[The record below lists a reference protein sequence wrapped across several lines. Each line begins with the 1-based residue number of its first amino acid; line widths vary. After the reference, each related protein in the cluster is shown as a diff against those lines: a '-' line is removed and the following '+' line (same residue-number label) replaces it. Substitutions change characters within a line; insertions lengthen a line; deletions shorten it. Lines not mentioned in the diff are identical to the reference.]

1 MTGGNMKFWK
11 KYIGDA
17 DFYRMLLYVAL
28 PIMIQNGITNSVNL
42 LDNIMVGQTGT
53 EAMSGVAV
61 VNTLIFVFEI
71 SIFGVIAGASI
82 FGAQF
87 YGKGD
92 DEGFRSCFRF
102 KIIYGAAALVIG
114 MLIFGMGG
122 SRLILLYLHENG
134 GSGVVDPAAAHA
146 YALQYLHIIMIS
158 LPAFVAV
165 QAYAGSLREM
175 GETMLPM
182 YAGVAAIVVNVCLN
196 YVLIFGKFGFPR
208 LGVAGAA
215 AATVIAR
222 FAEALI
228 VILSV
233 HVKHRQYSFIENAY
247 RNFRV
252 PMELQKK
259 IFIKGSPLMVNEL
272 LWSAGMAALNQAYSM
287 RGMEVVASVNICS
300 TIANVFNIVFIALGT
315 AVSIIVGQLLGAGD
329 MERAKDTDTK
339 LIASAVIGCTFVGAV
354 MFLCAPFIP
363 RMYKTTDAVRKTA
376 AFFIM
381 VQAVLMPARG
391 FLNTCYFTLRSGG
404 KTIITFFFDSV
415 YIWCVCI
422 PFARFLV
429 HMDIVPIREMYVL
442 VEGTDLIKCVIGYI
456 LLRKG
461 IWLQNI
467 VQDGDLP
474 IL

>member
-1 MTGGNMKFWK
+1 MKFWK
-11 KYIGDA
+11 KFIGDA
-17 DFYRMLLYVAL
+17 DFYKMLLRVAL

-71 SIFGVIAGASI
+71 TIFGVIAGASI
-82 FGAQF
+82 FGAQY

-92 DEGFRSCFRF
+92 DEGFCSCFRF

-114 MLIFGMGG
+114 LLIFGFGG
-122 SRLILLYLHENG
+122 SRLISLYLHENG
-134 GSGVVDPAAAHA
+134 GGGVVDPAAAHA
-146 YALQYLHIIMIS
+146 YGLQYLHIIMIS

-208 LGVAGAA
+208 MGVAGAA

-228 VILSV
+228 VIIAV
-233 HVKHRQYSFIENAY
+233 HVKHAKYAFIENAY
-247 RNFRV
+247 RHFRV
-252 PMELQKK
+252 PLELQKR
-259 IFIKGSPLMVNEL
+259 IFIKGSPLMLNEL

-287 RGMEVVASVNICS
+287 RGMEVVASINIS
-300 TIANVFNIVFIALGT
+300 ATIANVFNIVFIALGM
-315 AVSIIVGQLLGAGD
+315 AVSIIIGQLLGAGE

-339 LIASAVIGCTFVGAV
+339 LIASAVIGCTFVGV
-354 MFLCAPFIP
+354 IMIVCAPFIP
-363 RMYKTTDAVRKTA
+363 RIYKTTDAVRETA

-415 YIWCVCI
+415 YIWCVSI

-429 HMDIVPIREMYVL
+429 GADMISIREMYML
-442 VEGTDLIKCVIGYI
+442 VEGTDLIKCVVGFI
-456 LLRKG
+456 LLRRG
-461 IWLQNI
+461 VWLQNI
-467 VQDGDLP
+467 VQDRNE
-474 IL
+474 

>member
-1 MTGGNMKFWK
+1 MKFWK
-11 KYIGDA
+11 KFIGDA
-17 DFYRMLLYVAL
+17 DFYKMLLRVAL

-71 SIFGVIAGASI
+71 TIFGVIAGASI

-92 DEGFRSCFRF
+92 DEGFCSCFRF
-102 KIIYGAAALVIG
+102 KLVYGAAALAIG
-114 MLIFGMGG
+114 LLVFGLGG
-122 SRLILLYLHENG
+122 SWLIRLYLHGNGG
-134 GSGVVDPAAAHA
+134 GSGVDPAAAHA

-182 YAGVAAIVVNVCLN
+182 YAGIAAILVNVCLN
-196 YVLIFGKFGFPR
+196 YVLIFGKLGFPR

-215 AATVIAR
+215 IATVIAR
-222 FAEALI
+222 IAEAVI
-228 VILSV
+228 VIAAV
-233 HVKHRQYSFIENAY
+233 HIKHEKYAFIENAY
-247 RNFRV
+247 RHFRV
-252 PMELQKK
+252 PMELQKN
-259 IFIKGSPLMVNEL
+259 IFIKGSPLMLNEL
-272 LWSAGMAALNQAYSM
+272 LWSAGMAALNQAYSR
-287 RGMEVVASVNICS
+287 RGMEIVASINISS
-300 TIANVFNIVFIALGT
+300 TISNVFNIVFIALGT
-315 AVSIIVGQLLGAGD
+315 AVSIIIGQLLGAGE
-329 MERAKDTDTK
+329 MERARDTDTK
-339 LIASAVIGCTFVGAV
+339 LIASAVIGCTFVGAI
-354 MFLCAPFIP
+354 MFMCAPFIP
-363 RMYKTTDAVRKTA
+363 RIYKTTDAVRETA

-381 VQAVLMPARG
+381 TQAVLMPARG

-422 PFARFLV
+422 PLARFLAGAD
-429 HMDIVPIREMYVL
+429 MVPVREMYML
-442 VEGTDLIKCVIGYI
+442 VEGTDLIKCVIGFI
-456 LLRKG
+456 LLRRG
-461 IWLQNI
+461 VWLQNI
-467 VQDGDLP
+467 VSR
-474 IL
+474 I

>member
-1 MTGGNMKFWK
+1 MKFWK

-182 YAGVAAIVVNVCLN
+182 YAGVAAIVVNVC
-196 YVLIFGKFGFPR
+196 
-208 LGVAGAA
+208 
-215 AATVIAR
+215 
-222 FAEALI
+222 
-228 VILSV
+228 
-233 HVKHRQYSFIENAY
+233 

-429 HMDIVPIREMYVL
+429 HMDNVPIREMYVL

>member
-1 MTGGNMKFWK
+1 MKFWK
-11 KYIGDA
+11 KFIGDA
-17 DFYRMLLYVAL
+17 DFYKMLLRVAL

-71 SIFGVIAGASI
+71 TIFGVIAGASI

-102 KIIYGAAALVIG
+102 KIIYGAAALAAG
-114 MLIFGMGG
+114 LLIFGLGG
-122 SRLILLYLHENG
+122 SRLISLYLHENG
-134 GSGVVDPAAAHA
+134 SSGVVDPAAAHA
-146 YALQYLHIIMIS
+146 YGLQYLHIIMIS

-182 YAGVAAIVVNVCLN
+182 YAGVAAIIVNVCLN

-215 AATVIAR
+215 IATVIAR
-222 FAEALI
+222 IVEAMI
-228 VILSV
+228 VIVAV
-233 HVKHRQYSFIENAY
+233 HVKHARYAFIENAY
-247 RNFRV
+247 RHFRV

-259 IFIKGSPLMVNEL
+259 IFIKGSPLMLNEL

-287 RGMEVVASVNICS
+287 RGMEVVASLNIS
-300 TIANVFNIVFIALGT
+300 ATIANVFNIVFIALGM
-315 AVSIIVGQLLGAGD
+315 AVSIIIGQLLGAGE

-339 LIASAVIGCTFVGAV
+339 LIASAVIGCTFVGAI
-354 MFLCAPFIP
+354 MFVCAPFIP
-363 RMYKTTDAVRKTA
+363 RIYKTTDAVRETA

-415 YIWCVCI
+415 YIWCISI

-429 HMDIVPIREMYVL
+429 GADAISVREMYML
-442 VEGTDLIKCVIGYI
+442 VEGTDLIKCVVGFI
-456 LLRKG
+456 LLRRG
-461 IWLQNI
+461 VWLQNI
-467 VQDGDLP
+467 VQDR
-474 IL
+474 